1 MPAQWPTADDGA
13 GRAPLTVVDRIK
25 QYILVN
31 RLSPGDPMPTEHE
44 LSDQLA
50 VSRSRIREAMKT
62 LSALDIVEV
71 RHGYGTFVGT
81 LSLTGLAESLAF
93 RGMLTSHRDKHFL
106 ADLIDLRE
114 LLEIDWAPLIVE
126 RLDAGTIAAMRAL
139 ATTMVDLAAQG
150 REFPVEDRQFH
161 QLLVSTSGNAL
172 VGQLLDVFWQVHSL
186 VSETLGPASLLP
198 ETAQAHHAILDAIE
212 TGSAAALEAAI
223 REHYQPIRERMLRS
237 TAGTAD

>member
-1 MPAQWPTADDGA
+1 MVTQWPTADDDA
-13 GRAPLTVVDRIK
+13 ERVPLTVVDRIK
-25 QYILVN
+25 RYILIN
-31 RLSPGDPMPTEHE
+31 RLSPGDPMPTENE

-71 RHGYGTFVGT
+71 RHGYGTFVGAM
-81 LSLTGLAESLAF
+81 SLTGLAESLAF

-114 LLEIDWAPLIVE
+114 LLEVNWAPLVVE
-126 RLDAGTIAAMRAL
+126 RLDADTVAAMRAL

-161 QLLVSTSGNAL
+161 QLLVATSGNAL

-212 TGSAAALEAAI
+212 SRSAESLEAAI
-223 REHYQPIRERMLRS
+223 RRHYAPIRERMRRATDGL
-237 TAGTAD
+237 

>member
-1 MPAQWPTADDGA
+1 MATQWPAAEDRT
-13 GRAPLTVVDRIK
+13 GREPLSVVDRIK
-25 QYILVN
+25 QYILLN

-126 RLDAGTIAAMRAL
+126 RLDTEALAAMRAL

-186 VSETLGPASLLP
+186 VAETIGPPTHLE
-198 ETAQAHHAILDAIE
+198 ETAQAHHAIIDAIE
-212 TGSAAALEAAI
+212 SGSAEALEAAI
-223 REHYQPIRERMLRS
+223 RRHYEPIRERMRRS
-237 TAGTAD
+237 AGAD